1 MMSDFTSF
9 DFKKMVW
16 NMDWGFDTW

>member
-1 MMSDFTSF
+1 MSDFTSF